1 MVIIVLGL
9 ISFGVA
15 CCWAWIKFVNW
26 IFPKEKKKEPALI
39 PQSNPYIEA
48 QKRRNQNDHWY
59 DEYISWMDHNG
70 GGMPM
75 DKVKTPEEKQFEK
88 KYNDAHFKRWRP
100 NK

>member
-15 CCWAWIKFVNW
+15 CCWLWIKFVNW
-26 IFPKEKKKEPALI
+26 LI
-39 PQSNPYIEA
+39 PKDKNNIEPPENPYIEA
-48 QKRRNQNDHWY
+48 HKRRLINDAWY
-59 DEYISWMDHNG
+59 EDYLKWMDHNG

-75 DKVKTPEEKQFEK
+75 DKVKTPEEQQFEK

-100 NK
+100 NR